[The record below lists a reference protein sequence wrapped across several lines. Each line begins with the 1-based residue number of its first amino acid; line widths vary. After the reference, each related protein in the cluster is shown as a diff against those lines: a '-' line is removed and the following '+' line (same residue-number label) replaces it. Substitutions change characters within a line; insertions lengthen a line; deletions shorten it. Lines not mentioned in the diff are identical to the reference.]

1 MKPSAALACRIA
13 LCLATTTSSLH
24 AQAAP
29 TSTISE
35 RDTHAPSIPSTNLT
49 LTIDG
54 KPTTLSLADLQS
66 LPQTTV
72 TVHNEHTK
80 ADEAYTGVL
89 LGILLAQ
96 HGLPVDKITH
106 RKMLRSYLTAE
117 GTDKYWVLYSLTEI
131 EPSEHN
137 GSVLIATAINGKPLA
152 EDGQLKLVDSEDKK
166 PERWVKNLNA
176 ITVKSAE

>member
-1 MKPSAALACRIA
+1 MAE
-13 LCLATTTSSLH
+13 H
-24 AQAAP
+24 A
-29 TSTISE
+29 
-35 RDTHAPSIPSTNLT
+35 HAPSAPSTSLS

-54 KPTTLSLADLQS
+54 KTSIVSLADLQS

-80 ADEAYTGVL
+80 TDETYTGVL
-89 LGILLAQ
+89 LGALLAQ
-96 HGLPVDKITH
+96 YGLPADKTTH
-106 RKMLRSYLTAE
+106 RKMLRNYLTVE

-137 GSVLIATAINGKPLA
+137 GSVLVATTVNGKPLV

-166 PERWVKNLNA
+166 PERWVRNLSA
-176 ITVKSAE
+176 ITIKSAEQATQQTSESR